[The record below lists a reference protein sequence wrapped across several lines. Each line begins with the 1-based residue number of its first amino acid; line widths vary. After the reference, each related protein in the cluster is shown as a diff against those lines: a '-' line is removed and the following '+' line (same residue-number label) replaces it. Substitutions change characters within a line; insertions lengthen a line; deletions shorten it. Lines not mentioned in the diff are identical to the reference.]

1 MQLKDTFVLKFQTL
15 YGQTFQETL
24 SYEEAYAEC
33 MDMIILGK
41 ILFRPVTR
49 QDVQALEKSDE
60 N

>member
-1 MQLKDTFVLKFQTL
+1 MQLKDSYVLKFQAL
-15 YGQTFQETL
+15 YEQTFQETL
-24 SYEEAYAEC
+24 SYEQAYAEC

-49 QDVQALEKSDE
+49 EDLHALEKSNE

>member
-15 YGQTFQETL
+15 YEQTFQETL

-49 QDVQALEKSDE
+49 DDVQALEKSDE

>member
-1 MQLKDTFVLKFQTL
+1 MQIKDTFVLKFQTL
-15 YGQTFQETL
+15 YEQTFQETL

-49 QDVQALEKSDE
+49 EDVHALEKSDE